1 MIKIH
6 HTDIKQICRDYTDVV
21 MSINRRFNISNQYI
35 AYVFNERNF
44 KDIVSCPASN
54 LHNKIELFHKLF
66 PDRDCTAKEWEDF
79 MKYMIGQYEWVR
91 KEYLQKVLDSLN
103 LSVCPYCNRQF

>member
-44 KDIVSCPASN
+44 KDIVSCPAIN
-54 LHNKIELFHKLF
+54 LHNEIDMFHKRF
-66 PDRDCTAKEWEDF
+66 PEIEHKSYWAVKQCNLDYQLAGRE
-79 MKYMIGQYEWVR
+79 R
-91 KEYLQKVLDSLN
+91 KLQL
-103 LSVCPYCNRQF
+103 

>member
-35 AYVFNERNF
+35 AYVFN
-44 KDIVSCPASN
+44 VWA
-54 LHNKIELFHKLF
+54 
-66 PDRDCTAKEWEDF
+66 
-79 MKYMIGQYEWVR
+79 
-91 KEYLQKVLDSLN
+91 
-103 LSVCPYCNRQF
+103 